1 MSDSD
6 DLLLANEKLRKRIAA
21 LNLQIARQA
30 ALNEKKIEKLKKK
43 NQFEIN
49 KIVGKGKLC
58 KITE

>member
-43 NQFEIN
+43 ESIRN
-49 KIVGKGKLC
+49 
-58 KITE
+58 